1 MEIHSVGST
10 VIEAEIDRLKQAH
23 VVQKKVEPYADPLRE
38 FARIS
43 RVEGMVRHWMTYPLD
58 EKKRLIRDQFEFVP
72 QMTGETVAGFETRQL
87 ERWRA
92 LCVILQEESRLKS
105 TNGVWAQGSVE
116 IATACLKLLFP
127 FNDWTP
133 KVVPAVTP
141 EK

>member
-1 MEIHSVGST
+1 MELHSV
-10 VIEAEIDRLKQAH
+10 VLANQEAQIEALKKAQ
-23 VVQKKVEPYADPLRE
+23 VKQKKVEPYTDPLRE

-58 EKKRLIRDQFEFVP
+58 EKKRLLKDQFEFVS
-72 QMTGETVAGFETRQL
+72 QMEGETDGGFNNRQL

-92 LCVILQEESRLKS
+92 LSVIMQEESRFRFEA
-105 TNGVWAQGSVE
+105 GAWVQGSPE

-127 FNDWTP
+127 FHNWNP
-133 KVVPAVTP
+133 RPVAP